1 MKLADAYMSGASHT
15 NMMQTTIAAPISIS
29 GVGVHSGRHTTLKI
43 SPAAADTGIL
53 FYRSDIGHDDGYVLA
68 HANNA
73 IETQLCTTIENNAKT
88 QVRMIEHLMAACH
101 GLGIDNLL
109 IELDSPEVPIF
120 DGSCKNI
127 VEIMNHAGIIS
138 LDSQRTY
145 IEVLSPVRVAL
156 DDNTWAEL
164 VPSHGLE
171 LDIEIDFTDP
181 GIGTQ
186 ALSFDMSETS
196 FTSEIAYA
204 RTFCMLSDVEKMR
217 RAGLGKGGSLENAIV
232 YDNGVLMNEGG
243 LRMDNECVKH
253 KALDCVGDLY
263 LLGMPVK
270 GKLISKRPGH
280 RLSTLLVQKLLSD
293 ESAYRIIS
301 ADDQALTGS
310 VERQAMAMA
319 ASA

>member
-1 MKLADAYMSGASHT
+1 MKLAEAYMSGASHIST
-15 NMMQTTIAAPISIS
+15 MQTTIAAPISIS
-29 GVGVHSGRHTTLKI
+29 GVGVHSGRHTTLTI

-88 QVRMIEHLMAACH
+88 QVRMVEHLMAACH

-109 IELDSPEVPIF
+109 IEIDSPEVPIF

-127 VEIMNHAGIIS
+127 VEVMNHAGIVS
-138 LDSQRTY
+138 LDSHRTY
-145 IEVLSPVRVAL
+145 LEVLSPVRVSL

-164 VPSHGLE
+164 VPSHALE
-171 LDIEIDFTDP
+171 LDIEIDFIDP
-181 GIGTQ
+181 GIGRQ
-186 ALSFDMSETS
+186 ALTFDMSETS
-196 FTSEIAYA
+196 FTTEIAHA
-204 RTFCMLSDVEKMR
+204 RTFCMLSDVENMR
-217 RAGLGKGGSLENAIV
+217 RAGLGKGGSLDNAIV

-253 KALDCVGDLY
+253 KALDCIGDLY

-270 GKLISKRPGH
+270 GKLISQRPGH
-280 RLSTLLVQKLLSD
+280 RLSTLLVQKLLRD

-301 ADDQALTGS
+301 ADDVALTSG
-310 VERQAMAMA
+310 VDHHAMPLV